1 MNILSKSVTVDSYHQ
16 YFLPEYSG
24 VEMFINC
31 KHSHRVL
38 ARISSQGHLEVF
50 KGYSYPLF
58 SFADKG
64 SLYNALL
71 VRSVLVQLY
80 NKHHGNNFYTRRDIN
95 IIFCNTMKQCGVK
108 YICRK
113 VCYFGSVCYSMW
125 EKFIRGY

>member
-1 MNILSKSVTVDSYHQ
+1 MNTLSKAVTVDSYHQ

-50 KGYSYPLF
+50 KGYSFTTPNLGIN
-58 SFADKG
+58 SD
-64 SLYNALL
+64 ALL

-95 IIFCNTMKQCGVK
+95 IIFCNIMKQCGVK

-113 VCYFGSVCYSMW
+113 ACYLGSVCYSMW

>member
-50 KGYSYPLF
+50 KGYSFTTPNLGIN
-58 SFADKG
+58 SD
-64 SLYNALL
+64 ALL

-80 NKHHGNNFYTRRDIN
+80 NKHHGNNFYTRKDIN
-95 IIFCNTMKQCGVK
+95 IIFCNIMKQCGVK

-113 VCYFGSVCYSMW
+113 ACYFGSVCYSMW